1 MRGLTSAGTGVT
13 GVDIPDPPLVAALA
27 GPLYALRTALGSGA
41 SVPAAA
47 ISGALGDAAAHIGGT
62 EDAHRAG
69 IAAVES
75 TAIGSA
81 ADAAVPVMRAAAA
94 DVIALHDRTGTYLD
108 LLAAAHTTTSIARAR
123 MDRIIAEFRSDANGM
138 MFVASALSDTDA
150 VIDRGALALREAL
163 VVITAARTELDD
175 HGRRLDA
182 VITPVTEAATAAEPD
197 TSSLGAGAAA
207 SPAMTKLAEAQ
218 VQIAALQAAVQLGT
232 SALNAAVQAGTGL
245 VERVAEAVGY
255 GVEEGL
261 PAVLG
266 LPPQD
271 GTGPDQAG
279 DQPGQGDQSTAEG
292 DASAPSSDADAD
304 ADADAGAGADGGA
317 DGDDRLPTPEV
328 GRGAESEP
336 PPVADEGD
344 DSVPAPDAG
353 PGDVPV
359 PSPDAGGGPDQP
371 SASPPPEPLAPPY
384 DSLPPPPANPPLAGL
399 GVEEPPPP
407 PGTVAP
413 SPEVVAPSPEVVA
426 PPPSPE
432 VVAPSPSPD
441 VVPPPPGVQMPRRGQ
456 LGVTVIPVGQQ
467 ISADAVDTVLATG
480 PFPADLSADE

>member
-1 MRGLTSAGTGVT
+1 MRGLTSVGTGVT

-47 ISGALGDAAAHIGGT
+47 ISGALGDAAAHLGGT

-94 DVIALHDRTGTYLD
+94 DVIALHDRTGAYLD

-138 MFVASALSDTDA
+138 MSVASALSDTDA

-182 VITPVTEAATAAEPD
+182 VTTPVSEAATTAEPD

-255 GVEEGL
+255 GVEECL

-292 DASAPSSDADAD
+292 DASAPSSDAGAG
-304 ADADAGAGADGGA
+304 AGAGADGGA

-413 SPEVVAPSPEVVA
+413 SPEVVAPSP
-426 PPPSPE
+426 
-432 VVAPSPSPD
+432 SPD